1 MRLDARFLRAR
12 ADSRQPLTRW
22 ESKFELSGSVAAW
35 QSMECAETV
44 TLMLTVQ
51 VRAWG
56 RPPVC
61 QLAGPLARRFDANRN
76 TESETP

>member
-1 MRLDARFLRAR
+1 MNQKTAVGTTDF
-12 ADSRQPLTRW
+12 ADNTDK
-22 ESKFELSGSVAAW
+22 EKV
-35 QSMECAETV
+35 
-44 TLMLTVQ
+44 TVQ
-51 VRAWG
+51 VWG